1 MRQPPRSLL
10 PTTPPTTYGALVDA
24 LAARLLLPAL
34 TTGQKDAVCAFVD
47 ATAKALKSTDAAL
60 GWRLPYVV
68 ALLLDSP
75 NFATR

>member
-1 MRQPPRSLL
+1 M
-10 PTTPPTTYGALVDA
+10 
-24 LAARLLLPAL
+24 
-34 TTGQKDAVCAFVD
+34 CAFVD
-47 ATAKALKSTDAAL
+47 ATPAKALKSTDAAL